1 MDIHYKML
9 KTNFLNEYNSSYLM
23 NKLNLTKNKSL
34 KNIPFTYNKI
44 KVEKMIKAKK

>member
-9 KTNFLNEYNSSYLM
+9 KTNFLNEYNSM